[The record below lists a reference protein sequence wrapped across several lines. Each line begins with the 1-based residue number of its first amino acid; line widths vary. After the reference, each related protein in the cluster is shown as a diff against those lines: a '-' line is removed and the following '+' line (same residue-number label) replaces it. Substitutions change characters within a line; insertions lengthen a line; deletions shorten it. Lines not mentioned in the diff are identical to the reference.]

1 MLSKSI
7 LSINGHPPYPNGLPL
22 WGSGGFMKE
31 KFDIIQS
38 TCIPIQI
45 DNCNTDLIIPA
56 RYLASTTRDP
66 KFFGDAFMHDL
77 RFDAEGNPVADFV
90 MNQPE
95 YAEAPRKGVHEIIV
109 GGQNWGSGSS
119 REHAAWAIAGY
130 GVRVVIS
137 SSFADIHRNN
147 LLNCFVLPVIVSKEF
162 QQELF
167 DSIAAN
173 PQTEVKVDVPNQ
185 TVTNLATGNSEHF
198 DINSYKKYCLM
209 NAYDDIDFLLSN
221 KEKIEAYEEKEEV
234 VAEDLT
240 PAEEAVRVEE
250 ADFQTPPPAP
260 AYVEATNEAPAAE
273 PAEEVAPIEVTAHK
287 ESEPFVPKKLLPI
300 NRGLASFFFLSL
312 ITLGIYGLVVLAKI
326 SSEINTVATRYDGRK
341 TTNYLWIYFLWGWLT
356 CGIAGLVW
364 FHCISNRIGNELQ
377 RRQIPYSFGA
387 SDYWLW
393 CVLGSFVG
401 FLPLVYTHKLL
412 SAMNMLNAD
421 YNQKG

>member
-1 MLSKSI
+1 
-7 LSINGHPPYPNGLPL
+7 
-22 WGSGGFMKE
+22 MKE

-66 KFFGDAFMHDL
+66 QFFGDAFMHDL
-77 RFDAEGNPVADFV
+77 RFDADGNPVKDFV

-167 DSIAAN
+167 DSIADN
-173 PQTEVKVDVPNQ
+173 PKTEVKVDVPNQ
-185 TVTNLATGNSEHF
+185 TVTNLATGHSEHF

-221 KEKIEAYEEKEEV
+221 KEKIEAFEETLSSTLPCNEEEV
-234 VAEDLT
+234 PA
-240 PAEEAVRVEE
+240 AEESIETNTDKQE
-250 ADFQTPPPAP
+250 SSDTPQEVAP
-260 AYVEATNEAPAAE
+260 LHVEASNEAPAEE
-273 PAEEVAPIEVTAHK
+273 PAEEVAPIEVTAK

-300 NRGLASFFFLSL
+300 NRGLAEFFLLSM
-312 ITLGIYGLVVLAKI
+312 ITLGIYGIVVLAQI

-341 TTNYLWIYFLWGWLT
+341 TTNYLWVFFLWGWLT
-356 CGIAGLVW
+356 GGIAYFVW
-364 FHCISNRIGNELQ
+364 FHKLSNRIGNELQ
-377 RRQIPYSFGA
+377 RRKIPDSFGA

-393 CVLGSFVG
+393 CVLGACVG
-401 FLPLVYTHKLL
+401 FLPLVYIHKLL
-412 SAMNMLNAD
+412 SAMNQPNAD